1 MFGDRLGLSR
11 KRAGLTQSKLAD
23 AMGDRYDRT
32 MISHVETGRA
42 GLVVDGIA
50 KAAQA
55 LNVSTDYLLGL
66 SEDPTPAALLSL
78 AARESRSVEWSLP
91 GDEGPL
97 DFVQVPKVAT
107 VLGSGMQF
115 YDRSVI
121 ELVPFRRDWLL
132 RNRIDP
138 EFCNVVEVLGNE
150 MDPPMRDG
158 STALLNLRVG
168 LKDLRKGQI
177 YVLET
182 DKGLVARRAQQRK
195 SSDDWVFLD
204 EEASRDWSP
213 EDGSNEDPLT
223 LTNVTRII
231 GEVKWVLLAL

>member
-1 MFGDRLGLSR
+1 MFGDRLELSR
-11 KRAGLTQSKLAD
+11 KRAGLTQSKLAA

-42 GLVVDGIA
+42 GFVVDGIA

-91 GDEGPL
+91 GDEGPS

-107 VLGSGMQF
+107 VLGSGMEC

-121 ELVPFRRDWLL
+121 ELVPFRR
-132 RNRIDP
+132 
-138 EFCNVVEVLGNE
+138 
-150 MDPPMRDG
+150 
-158 STALLNLRVG
+158 
-168 LKDLRKGQI
+168 
-177 YVLET
+177 
-182 DKGLVARRAQQRK
+182 GLVAEKSHRSRVLQR
-195 SSDDWVFLD
+195 
-204 EEASRDWSP
+204 
-213 EDGSNEDPLT
+213 G
-223 LTNVTRII
+223 
-231 GEVKWVLLAL
+231 